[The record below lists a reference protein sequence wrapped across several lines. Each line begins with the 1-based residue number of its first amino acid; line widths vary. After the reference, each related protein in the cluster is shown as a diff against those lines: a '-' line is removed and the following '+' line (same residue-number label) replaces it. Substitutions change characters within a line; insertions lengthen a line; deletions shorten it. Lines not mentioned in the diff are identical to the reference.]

1 MLTKTLATLALLA
14 GASDASFFSRSQDSA
29 NVYDSCLLEVERLC
43 SHNNDEYTNT
53 LTRMVETEPQIRQA
67 LDKDP
72 ILEDVMNNN
81 QMELTEDAMESM
93 MVSAIF
99 FSDVVKNSENYYDE
113 DTPEDI
119 FDLMIVFVMDNTSD
133 KEKLANDMS
142 MYGLKVLESSDEEE
156 EEESYGIRRKLA
168 SQLVEVKQFPEI
180 RLRKVVQ
187 RKNGEPEIKTGFPS
201 LKFGAARDVCLW
213 RKFNNG
219 SVKDSDC
226 ITALNTIGEEVNH
239 KIKRDSPESV
249 LMLPVRTKNVKDSV
263 ETTYLIFNRDTF
275 NTMTYATMG
284 LTVAALFAVLY
295 YTLFDSS
302 DDEEDE
308 EDNDDATS
316 ILVATM
322 ILLPFSFLMW
332 YEPLLSHF
340 AFVPAMIVLG
350 IHCCMDVSSRDETID
365 EDIETEMMLEKGFAY
380 VAIPVQVV

>member
-1 MLTKTLATLALLA
+1 MFTKTLATLALLA
-14 GASDASFFSRSQDSA
+14 GASDASFFSRSQYSA
-29 NVYDSCLLEVERLC
+29 NVYDSCLFEVERLC

-72 ILEDVMNNN
+72 VLESVMNNN

-113 DTPEDI
+113 ETPEDI

-133 KEKLANDMS
+133 KEKLANEMS
-142 MYGLKVLESSDEEE
+142 MYGLKVLDSSDEEE
-156 EEESYGIRRKLA
+156 ESDDLRRKLA

-187 RKNGEPEIKTGFPS
+187 RNNGEPEIKTGFPS

-213 RKFNNG
+213 RSFNNG
-219 SVKDSDC
+219 GVKDSDC
-226 ITALNTIGEEVNH
+226 ITALNIIGEEVNH
-239 KIKRDSPESV
+239 RIKRDSPESV
-249 LMLPVRTKNVKDSV
+249 LMLPVRTKNVEDSV

-284 LTVAALFAVLY
+284 LTVAALLAVLY

-302 DDEEDE
+302 DDEDEE
-308 EDNDDATS
+308 EDNDATPF
-316 ILVATM
+316 LVATM
-322 ILLPFSFLMW
+322 FLLPCSFLMW

-350 IHCCMDVSSRDETID
+350 VHCCMDVSSRDETID